1 MKKTKR
7 TKPMRLHL
15 RLLLLMPI
23 LTLLAAALGAKLI
36 DAELLE
42 QSQLGVLAPVA
53 AGLCAFALGLYAALR
68 SPQKKFLWALA
79 GAAGY
84 ASMLLIGNLLFFGD
98 GFKSVL
104 PVTLSVLAGG
114 LAAGLLGTRKRGRR
128 A

>member
-1 MKKTKR
+1 
-7 TKPMRLHL
+7 MRLHL

-23 LTLLAAALGAKLI
+23 LTLLAAALGAKLV
-36 DAELLE
+36 DAEILE
-42 QSQLGVLAPVA
+42 QGHIHVLAPVA
-53 AGLCAFALGLYAALR
+53 AGLCAFALGLYAAIR

-98 GFKSVL
+98 GFASVL
-104 PVTLSVLAGG
+104 PVTFSVLAGG
-114 LAAGLLGTRKRGRR
+114 VASGLLGARKRGRR